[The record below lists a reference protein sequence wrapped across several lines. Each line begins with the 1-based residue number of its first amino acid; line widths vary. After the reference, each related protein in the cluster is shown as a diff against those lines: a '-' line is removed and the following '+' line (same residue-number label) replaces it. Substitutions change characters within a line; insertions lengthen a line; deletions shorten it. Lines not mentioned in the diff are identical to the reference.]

1 MSNSATYNRWLKK
14 TVEQLRMID
23 GVEDDVLED
32 GEIALK
38 ILHNGKIQHVIIAGT
53 ASEIRIQK
61 DQFSLLRDT
70 LTDFGILEGQIYVA
84 PKRSRMPMSPE
95 MAAAR
100 AKQQKEFESWQE
112 VWRII
117 RKAETFL
124 DREYEI
130 SNMLDYY

>member
-1 MSNSATYNRWLKK
+1 MPTSATYDRWLKK
-14 TVEQLRMID
+14 IVEQLRAID
-23 GVEDDVLED
+23 GVEHDVLEN
-32 GEIALK
+32 GKIALK
-38 ILHNGKIQHVIIAGT
+38 IIHNGKSRDVQMAST

-61 DQFSLLRDT
+61 DQFNQLRDI
-70 LTDFGILEGQIYVA
+70 LTDLGVTEGQTFVA
-84 PKRSRMPMSPE
+84 AKRSRKPMSPE

-100 AKQQKEFESWQE
+100 ARQQKEFEDWQE

-117 RKAETFL
+117 RKAETSL